1 MTSPP
6 ASAPVPL
13 RALIVFVLVVVASA
27 RAGAPTAFPE
37 NAVELRAGWSGAAA
51 IAAGADVLVPVR
63 FVDAAV
69 GAELALGLDRRFAA
83 RLSATA
89 LLFPTLGTAP
99 PLALGAGADVTW
111 RDDAI
116 RTHVGPVLGLDLLYV
131 SDLPA
136 VIDLFLAPGYAFGR
150 GFSFVWSAE
159 ARYYLDAVALVVASS
174 DVAPLSLGVRVP
186 F

>member
-1 MTSPP
+1 VASPV
-6 ASAPVPL
+6 ASASVLL
-13 RALIVFVLVVVASA
+13 RTLALFVLVAVASA

-37 NAVELRAGWSGAAA
+37 NAVEFRAGWSGAAA

-63 FVDAAV
+63 FVDGAI
-69 GAELALGLDRRFAA
+69 GAEVALGLDGRFAA

-89 LLFPTLGTAP
+89 LLFPTLGTTP
-99 PLALGAGADVTW
+99 PLALAVGTDVTW
-111 RDDAI
+111 RDDAV

-136 VIDLFLAPGYAFGR
+136 VIDLYLAPGYAFGR
-150 GFSFVWSAE
+150 GFSFAWSAE
-159 ARYYLDAVALVVASS
+159 ARYYVDAVAWVVASS
-174 DVAPLSLGVRVP
+174 DVAPVSLGVRVP